1 MTTSITESVKISFHP
16 IISVV
21 VCTYNRVNLLAD
33 ALHTLCNQTL
43 DTSDYEVIVVDNN
56 STDDTRE
63 VVDEFCYRFTN
74 VRYCFEPQQGL
85 SHARNRGWREAKGQY
100 IAYTDDDCMMPEQW
114 LEVAEEIIEQVSP
127 DVFGG
132 PYYAFHTTPKPRWF
146 KDSYGSHE
154 LDKKARTLQENEY
167 LDGANIF
174 LRRSLLE
181 SLSGFDT
188 SLGMSGTR
196 VGYGEETALLQL
208 IRTMEPA
215 QLVYFDPR
223 LYVYHL
229 VPPQKMSMYWIIRQR
244 FAAGRYSFRTFQGGN
259 PLPLGRLQ
267 LIVGVVFALFALV
280 GDSARGVFHRDR
292 AQYPYPQNFFYE
304 ESFRHLQRL
313 GMLYEQYRQM
323 AQQSED
329 QGLERKVI

>member
-1 MTTSITESVKISFHP
+1 MVLKL
-16 IISVV
+16 SVV
-21 VCTYNRVNLLAD
+21 VCTYNRVQLLTD
-33 ALHTLCNQTL
+33 ALDSICNQTL
-43 DTSDYEVIVVDNN
+43 DKSHYEIIVVDNN
-56 STDDTRE
+56 SADGTRE
-63 VVDEFCYRFTN
+63 LVGEFCRRFSH
-74 VRYCFEPQQGL
+74 VRYCFESQQGL
-85 SHARNRGWREAKGQY
+85 SYARNRGWREAKGDY
-100 IAYTDDDCMMPEQW
+100 VAYTDDDCKLPEQW
-114 LEVAEEIIEQVSP
+114 LEVAKEIIEQVSP

-154 LDKKARTLQENEY
+154 LDKKARTLQEDEY

-181 SLSGFDT
+181 SLGGFDT
-188 SLGMSGTR
+188 SLGMSGTS

-208 IRTMEPA
+208 LRTMEPA

-229 VPPQKMSMYWIIRQR
+229 VAPQKMSMYWIIRQR

-259 PLPLGRLQ
+259 PLSLGRLQ
-267 LIVGVVFALFALV
+267 LIAGVVRALFTLV

-313 GMLYEQYRQM
+313 GMHRQM

-329 QGLERKVI
+329 QGLKRKVI

>member
-1 MTTSITESVKISFHP
+1 MTTSITESGKISFHP
-16 IISVV
+16 LISVV
-21 VCTYNRVNLLAD
+21 VCTYNRASLLSD
-33 ALHTLCNQTL
+33 ALRTACKQAL
-43 DTSDYEVIVVDNN
+43 DMSEYEVLVVDNN
-56 STDDTRE
+56 STDDTLE
-63 VVDEFCYRFTN
+63 VVDAFHRCFSN
-74 VRYCFEPQQGL
+74 VRYCSESKQGL
-85 SHARNRGWREAKGQY
+85 SHARNRGWREAKGDY
-100 IAYTDDDCMMPEQW
+100 VAYSDDDCKLPEQW
-114 LEVAEEIIEQVSP
+114 LEVAKEIIEEVSP

-132 PYYAFHTTPKPRWF
+132 PYYSFRTTPKPRWF
-146 KDSYGSHE
+146 KDTYGSHE

-181 SLSGFDT
+181 SLGGFDT
-188 SLGMSGTR
+188 SLGMSATR
-196 VGYGEETALLQL
+196 MGYGEETALLQL

-229 VPPQKMSMYWIIRQR
+229 VPPQKMSMHWIIRQR
-244 FAAGRYSFRTFQGGN
+244 FAAGRYSFRTFQRDN
-259 PLPLGRLQ
+259 PLPLGRLR
-267 LIVGVVFALFALV
+267 LLVDFVFALFALV
-280 GDSARGVFHRDR
+280 GDSARGVLHRDR

-313 GMLYEQYRQM
+313 GMLYEQYRQL

-329 QGLERKVI
+329 QGLGGKAI